1 MILGMS
7 DAFKGCRFLTWG
19 SEPCFHHGIVILP
32 GNFEVMPRRMSREG
46 SLGGMGG
53 GGGGGKVLVW
63 RSISEVV
70 TFGWGVGGW
79 IGVFP
84 FYPKV
89 AHLRLAVE

>member
-32 GNFEVMPRRMSREG
+32 GNFEVMPRRMSREW

-53 GGGGGKVLVW
+53 GGGVEGRCWYGGQYERW
-63 RSISEVV
+63 
-70 TFGWGVGGW
+70 
-79 IGVFP
+79 
-84 FYPKV
+84 
-89 AHLRLAVE
+89 